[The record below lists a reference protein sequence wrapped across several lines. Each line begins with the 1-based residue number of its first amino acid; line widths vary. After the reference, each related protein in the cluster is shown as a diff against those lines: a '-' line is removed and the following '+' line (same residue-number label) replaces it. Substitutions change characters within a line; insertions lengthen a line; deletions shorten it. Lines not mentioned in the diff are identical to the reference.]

1 MRNLRIKQL
10 IIVLC
15 VFVIGIAACL
25 LLERQMAR
33 QFIKKSEAITKGVA
47 KNIEDID
54 NMMTQTLKNS
64 LIGWAGMIDSG
75 KGNTMEQA
83 VELRDKF
90 NVDNMD
96 VFDVGGRMD
105 FNTNGCHIPGGL
117 YYEKF
122 NRNVFSIL
130 QDDYCPAYR
139 DMTRSPGVPIAV
151 PLYKSER
158 TTIPLK
164 FAMLYSGISKKYL
177 FMEYNCATI
186 VNILANNINIYNNL
200 IHLRLSGPVEEI
212 ASHGKHSNSYE
223 VQTKFDKNVAYTDS
237 IATYDSKLVM
247 EFTVIFGTKYDNPTC
262 IQKTLGRSN
271 TSGEYF
277 YVLTAAF
284 SKEELNKQIFTIR
297 TLCGTIILLVLG
309 VMYLIRK
316 SERDKHHA
324 IQKVSHQVHHD
335 VINSLWGLQLLS
347 ENMENGTSVTEE
359 DISDIKDL
367 VWSIEAIA
375 ANLSADHYSS
385 IDYNAR
391 KPEVI
396 YCIINKIVQIC
407 QRQHKGEAD
416 VIFTL
421 KKEHYGLCCSVSQ
434 SEIERIFS
442 NLLKNAFEAVP
453 TGRRVMIDVSLEEVN
468 GYAVINVTDNGN
480 GMPQHLIDRI
490 KSGNA
495 ATYNKTGGQ
504 GLGLSYTVRVIQ
516 ACQGS
521 VDITS
526 KENAGTTITISIPC
540 SDAPSWFLPS
550 IELKPDTTLI
560 IVDDSRPVHQVWQE
574 KLKDHPKISNILS
587 LYSPTDFEKFIQD
600 NKQQKGNVLYIV
612 DNHFKN
618 FTKKGIAIIIEYN
631 LQSKSILCTGTTLRD
646 KNIEIECTRNNV
658 RLLPK
663 DFIKV
668 IAVV

>member
-10 IIVLC
+10 IIVLG
-15 VFVIGIAACL
+15 VFIIGIAVCL
-25 LLERQMAR
+25 LLESQMTG

-64 LIGWAGMIDSG
+64 IIGWSEMIDSG
-75 KGNTMEQA
+75 KSDTMEQA
-83 VELRDKF
+83 VKVRDEF
-90 NVDNMD
+90 DVNCMD
-96 VFDVGGRMD
+96 VFDFDGRMELD
-105 FNTNGCHIPGGL
+105 TDGTHIPGGRH
-117 YYEKF
+117 YEKF
-122 NRNVFSIL
+122 NRNTFFIF
-130 QDDYCPAYR
+130 QADCCPAWR
-139 DMTRSPGVPIAV
+139 DIAPGVPIVTPFFRSGMSAV
-151 PLYKSER
+151 
-158 TTIPLK
+158 PLK
-164 FAMLYSGISKKYL
+164 FAILYDSTSKKYL
-177 FMEYNCATI
+177 TMEYNRTNI

-212 ASHGKHSNSYE
+212 ASYRKHGNSYE
-223 VQTKFDKNVAYTDS
+223 VQTKFDKNIVYTDS
-237 IATYDSKLVM
+237 VTIHNSKPAM
-247 EFTVIFGTKYDNPTC
+247 EFMTTFGNRHKETC

-668 IAVV
+668 ITVV